1 MYKQAVQKH
10 MVRFK
15 IRVMFRVRVRV
26 KDRVVVVMEFCIR
39 VQFLLLIP
47 WSGMGRTYSLLAI
60 TVTVY
65 ILTMTHQTLKHP
77 TLFYSVL
84 MVLVFYIIINFIPEL
99 LHSDYGGT
107 IFFLQS
113 LMLLVVVKSS
123 A

>member
-1 MYKQAVQKH
+1 

-26 KDRVVVVMEFCIR
+26 KDRVMVVMEFCIR

-77 TLFYSVL
+77 TFFLFGTDGFGLLHNYQFYSR
-84 MVLVFYIIINFIPEL
+84 IITL
-99 LHSDYGGT
+99 
-107 IFFLQS
+107 
-113 LMLLVVVKSS
+113 
-123 A
+123 